1 MHALHTVKGHV
12 RGVVFQTLPRF
23 DDQRGA
29 LTVADIRQ
37 HIPFAIERLFLVYDV
52 PGTDVRGEHA
62 HRELHQF
69 LVCARGSCTVL
80 ADDGEHRQEYLLDSP
95 DLGLYLPPMT
105 WSVQHKHSRDAVLM
119 VAASAPYDPA
129 DYIRDYDTFQQLV
142 RNSKRAVLP
151 LQKIG

>member
-1 MHALHTVKGHV
+1 MHALDTISGPV

-29 LTVADIRQ
+29 LTVAEIRQ

-52 PGTDVRGEHA
+52 PGSDVRGEHA
-62 HRELHQF
+62 HLNLHQF

-80 ADDGEHRQEYLLDSP
+80 VDDGEHRQEFRLDSP
-95 DLGLYLPPMT
+95 DLGLYLPPMI
-105 WSVQHKHSRDAVLM
+105 WSVQHQHSRDAVLM

-129 DYIRDYDTFQQLV
+129 DYIHDYDTFRQLA
-142 RNSKRAVLP
+142 RTSK
-151 LQKIG
+151 G